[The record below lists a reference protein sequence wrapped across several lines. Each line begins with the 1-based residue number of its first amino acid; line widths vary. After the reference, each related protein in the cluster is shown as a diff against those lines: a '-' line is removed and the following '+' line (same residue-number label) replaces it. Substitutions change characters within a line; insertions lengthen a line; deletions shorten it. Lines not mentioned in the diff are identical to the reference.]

1 MYIPTTGNFVVS
13 FARYSINV
21 MTPAGVITML
31 AGISASAGS
40 VDGVGTNA
48 RFNNPRQPCVIPTT
62 GVIIVPEQN
71 NIRMVTTTTWALN
84 SGTASTLAG
93 VSATSGLLD
102 GQGGAARFN
111 GPQCVAF
118 DPNTNRILVADSA
131 NNAIRT
137 ITYPDGNVTTLA
149 TGFSNP
155 KSVVYNQTTGNYV
168 VADSGSHRILGLT
181 PAGTTSVIAGT
192 GSYGRVNGPAASAT
206 FEQPLSVAVDPA
218 GNILVLDSSGI
229 RSISTAGVVSTLVT
243 TSFGGSPTH
252 MTINPTNN
260 NIFVTDLFAQTIYK
274 VA

>member
-1 MYIPTTGNFVVS
+1 
-13 FARYSINV
+13 
-21 MTPAGVITML
+21 
-31 AGISASAGS
+31 
-40 VDGVGTNA
+40 
-48 RFNNPRQPCVIPTT
+48 
-62 GVIIVPEQN
+62 
-71 NIRMVTTTTWALN
+71 MVTTTTWALN